1 MKTADTL
8 NASAAERSI
17 IACIIEHGAP
27 ALLAVIEQG
36 IAPSTFAHPLCRRI
50 HEAILRQHATG
61 LPFNLE
67 HLWERLVPTSEE
79 TTILL
84 EITRAGCYNPTTNL
98 PSLCAEVRQ
107 LAVRRNVAA
116 LSARLA
122 EAAASSPDDVAGII
136 GELLATQA
144 ESTKTRTWK
153 KVCDAAEVRAND
165 AVAGKVNTED
175 YVSWGIPAMDAK
187 FKPMRKGE
195 LVIIGARPSVGKSS
209 LARGIAYADALAGR
223 RVLVESL
230 EVSADDVADG
240 MATAHSGVPLAEL
253 ATAPSDLQRRFLQSL
268 ETLRSAPLHVFE
280 DRTLSAIVAR
290 AQSMHASQPLDL
302 LVIDYLGLIADC
314 KAGKGETTAQAVGV
328 VTKALKRIAME
339 TGIVVVCLAQLNRQS
354 VNEGNREP
362 RLSDLRDSGDIE
374 QDADRVV
381 FIHRPDE
388 CPLTKRRQDTLDTLS
403 ELPRYGCALVQAKGR
418 NVGTAH
424 GAALFNRKL
433 ARFEF

>member
-1 MKTADTL
+1 MKPADTL
-8 NASAAERSI
+8 TASATERAV

-27 ALLAVIEQG
+27 ALLAVIEHG
-36 IAPSTFAHPLCRRI
+36 VVPSSFAHPLCRRI

-61 LPFNLE
+61 LPFDLA
-67 HLWERLVPTSEE
+67 HLWERIAPTSGEAAL
-79 TTILL
+79 LL
-84 EITRAGCYNPTTNL
+84 EITGPGSYNPLARL

-107 LAVRRNVAA
+107 LAVRRRVLA
-116 LSARLA
+116 LSEQLT
-122 EAAASSPDDVAGII
+122 EAAGSSPGDLAGII

-144 ESTKTRTWK
+144 EATNARTWK
-153 KVCDAAEVRAND
+153 KVCDDAEARAQDAIAGRVNAA
-165 AVAGKVNTED
+165 D
-175 YVSWGIPAMDAK
+175 YVSWGFPAMDAN

-195 LVIIGARPSVGKSS
+195 LVIVGARPSVGKSS
-209 LARGIAYADALAGR
+209 LARGIAVGAALAGR

-230 EVSADDVADG
+230 EVSPDDVADG
-240 MATAHSGVPLAEL
+240 MATGHSGVPLDKL
-253 ATAPSDLQRRFLQSL
+253 AGAPADLQRRFLESVA
-268 ETLRSAPLHVFE
+268 TIRAAPLHVFG

-290 AQSMHASQPLDL
+290 AQSVHASQPLDV

-314 KAGKGETTAQAVGV
+314 KAGKGETTAQAVGA
-328 VTKALKRIAME
+328 VTKALKRLAME
-339 TGIVVVCLAQLNRQS
+339 SGIVVICLAQLNRQS

-362 RLSDLRDSGDIE
+362 RLSDLRDSGDVE

-388 CPLTKRRQDTLDTLS
+388 CPISKRKQDTLDTLS

-418 NVGTAH
+418 SVGTAY
-424 GAALFNRKL
+424 GAVWFNRKL